1 MVKLE
6 INSHFAVGHF
16 CRSKNKISVI
26 VEEIVAGESEDKLL
40 VPLPRLC
47 NGLLPQCRPR
57 CQLLT
62 LWKREKLGVTG
73 GRPFHVSCHGVP
85 NEKRRLS
92 VRLCEISAISF
103 AFADLLRGSKGLKG
117 APSVPFDL

>member
-1 MVKLE
+1 M
-6 INSHFAVGHF
+6 
-16 CRSKNKISVI
+16 
-26 VEEIVAGESEDKLL
+26 EEIVAGESEDKLL

-47 NGLLPQCRPR
+47 KGLLPQCRPR
-57 CQLLT
+57 CLRLT
-62 LWKREKLGVTG
+62 LWKREKLEANLSMFFVMES
-73 GRPFHVSCHGVP
+73 PM
-85 NEKRRLS
+85 RREDFP